1 MCFKI
6 YYMDP
11 AKCLSTP
18 GFVWQAALRIIKV
31 KFELLISIYML
42 SMAEKVIRGEIR
54 HTIDQYAKP
63 NNKYMKDYDQNKE
76 TCYHKYQD
84 INNLHGWAML
94 QKLPVNNFEL
104 IEDTSQINDN
114 LYNEENDEE
123 YFLKVDV
130 QYPEKIHELHN
141 DLPFFPERMKI
152 EKFEKLVTN
161 LFK

>member
-1 MCFKI
+1 
-6 YYMDP
+6 
-11 AKCLSTP
+11 
-18 GFVWQAALRIIKV
+18 
-31 KFELLISIYML
+31 
-42 SMAEKVIRGEIR
+42 
-54 HTIDQYAKP
+54 
-63 NNKYMKDYDQNKE
+63 
-76 TCYHKYQD
+76 
-84 INNLHGWAML
+84 ML

-104 IEDTSQINDN
+104 MEDTSQINDN

-152 EKFEKLVTN
+152 EKFEELVTN

>member
-1 MCFKI
+1 
-6 YYMDP
+6 
-11 AKCLSTP
+11 
-18 GFVWQAALRIIKV
+18 
-31 KFELLISIYML
+31 
-42 SMAEKVIRGEIR
+42 
-54 HTIDQYAKP
+54 
-63 NNKYMKDYDQNKE
+63 
-76 TCYHKYQD
+76 
-84 INNLHGWAML
+84 ML

-130 QYPEKIHELHN
+130 QYPEKIHELQN
-141 DLPFFPERMKI
+141 DLPFSPERMKI

>member
-1 MCFKI
+1 
-6 YYMDP
+6 
-11 AKCLSTP
+11 
-18 GFVWQAALRIIKV
+18 
-31 KFELLISIYML
+31 
-42 SMAEKVIRGEIR
+42 
-54 HTIDQYAKP
+54 
-63 NNKYMKDYDQNKE
+63 
-76 TCYHKYQD
+76 
-84 INNLHGWAML
+84 ML

-114 LYNEENDEE
+114 LYNKENDEE

-130 QYPEKIHELHN
+130 QYHKKIHELHN

>member
-1 MCFKI
+1 
-6 YYMDP
+6 
-11 AKCLSTP
+11 
-18 GFVWQAALRIIKV
+18 
-31 KFELLISIYML
+31 
-42 SMAEKVIRGEIR
+42 
-54 HTIDQYAKP
+54 
-63 NNKYMKDYDQNKE
+63 
-76 TCYHKYQD
+76 
-84 INNLHGWAML
+84 ML

-114 LYNEENDEE
+114 LYNKENDEE